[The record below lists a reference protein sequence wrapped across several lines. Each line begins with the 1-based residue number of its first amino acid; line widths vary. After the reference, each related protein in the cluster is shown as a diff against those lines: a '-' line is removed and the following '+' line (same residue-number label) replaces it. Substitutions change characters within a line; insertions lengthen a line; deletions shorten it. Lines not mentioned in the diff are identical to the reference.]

1 MIQPP
6 PASIDPIISR
16 LRPRTIG
23 EVIDHSF
30 RLYRRH
36 FLTFLAITAIV
47 FVPVQL
53 SIQAL
58 SLWVQ
63 GSAQAMTD
71 ASDPFTSSDVQSG
84 TTNEIFIG
92 LMIALVALLLL
103 AVVGGLLL
111 YLSQGALTAAVA
123 DSHLDKPVSFGGAY
137 RGMLNHV
144 GPLLGIM
151 ALQVL
156 LGIGAF
162 IPALVLFFVAIL
174 MAGGSPDAAGAALG
188 LICIAFLTMI
198 PTFIFYI
205 YISVRWS
212 LVVPA
217 IIVESLGPV
226 QAIRRSW
233 GLVQNYWWRTAGIGI
248 LLYVIEAVV
257 SAGPAY
263 VVMALALV
271 LFRTLDPIVL
281 GAITGGITVLTT
293 LLYTPLEQTA
303 WTLYYFDQ
311 RVRKEGFDI
320 ETALA
325 QRYPQAP
332 PPGYYGGES
341 PQYAPQQG
349 GAMAPPVLGYESQAS
364 GYGAGY
370 GSDYGQSYEQPEQ
383 PRQTS
388 QDDDAPPQG

>member
-16 LRPRTIG
+16 LRPRSIG

-36 FLTFLAITAIV
+36 FLTFLAITAII

-53 SIQAL
+53 GIQAL
-58 SLWVQ
+58 TLWVQ
-63 GSAQAMTD
+63 GSSQAMTD
-71 ASDPFTSSDVQSG
+71 TSDPFTSSDVQSG
-84 TTNEIFIG
+84 TANEIFIG
-92 LMIALVALLLL
+92 LMIAIVALLVL

-111 YLSQGALTAAVA
+111 YLSHGALTAAVA

-137 RGMLNHV
+137 RSMFKHV

-156 LGIGAF
+156 LGIGVF
-162 IPALVLFFVAIL
+162 IPVFLLIFVALFITGVSS
-174 MAGGSPDAAGAALG
+174 GGEGAGAAFG
-188 LICIAFLTMI
+188 LVCLAFLAMI

-205 YISVRWS
+205 YVSVRWS

-217 IIVESLGPV
+217 IIVEDLGPV

-233 GLVQNYWWRTAGIGI
+233 GLIQNYWWRTAGIGF

-271 LFRTLDPIVL
+271 LFRTMDPIVL
-281 GAITGGITVLTT
+281 GAVTGGITVLTT
-293 LLYTPLEQTA
+293 LFFTPLELTA

-332 PPGYYGGES
+332 PSGYGGES
-341 PQYAPQQG
+341 QQYGPQQS

-364 GYGAGY
+364 DYGSGYGRSY
-370 GSDYGQSYEQPEQ
+370 GQPEQ

-388 QDDDAPPQG
+388 QDDNAPPQG

>member
-1 MIQPP
+1 MLQTP

-36 FLTFLAITAIV
+36 FLTFLAITAII

-53 SIQAL
+53 GIQAA
-58 SLWVQ
+58 SLWIQ
-63 GSAQAMTD
+63 GSSQALTD
-71 ASDPFTSSDVQSG
+71 TSDPFTSSDVQSG

-92 LMIALVALLLL
+92 LMIAIVALLVL

-137 RGMLNHV
+137 RGMLKHA

-156 LGIGAF
+156 LGIGVF
-162 IPALVLFFVAIL
+162 IPAFVLFFVAIL
-174 MAGGSPDAAGAALG
+174 MAGGSADAAGAALG
-188 LICIAFLTMI
+188 LICLAFLAMI
-198 PTFIFYI
+198 PAFVFYI

-217 IIVESLGPV
+217 IMVEDLGPV

-233 GLVQNYWWRTAGIGI
+233 GLVQGYWWRTAGMGI

-271 LFRTLDPIVL
+271 LFRTMDPIAL

-293 LLYTPLEQTA
+293 LFYTPLELTA

-332 PPGYYGGES
+332 SPGYYGG
-341 PQYAPQQG
+341 QPQQYG
-349 GAMAPPVLGYESQAS
+349 PQQSGAIAPPVLGYEAQAS
-364 GYGAGY
+364 GY
-370 GSDYGQSYEQPEQ
+370 GSDYGQSYGQPEQPEQ

-388 QDDDAPPQG
+388 QDDDTPPQG

>member
-1 MIQPP
+1 
-6 PASIDPIISR
+6 
-16 LRPRTIG
+16 
-23 EVIDHSF
+23 
-30 RLYRRH
+30 
-36 FLTFLAITAIV
+36 
-47 FVPVQL
+47 
-53 SIQAL
+53 
-58 SLWVQ
+58 
-63 GSAQAMTD
+63 MTD
-71 ASDPFTSSDVQSG
+71 TSDPFTSSDVQSG

-92 LMIALVALLLL
+92 LMIAIVALLVL

-123 DSHLDKPVSFGGAY
+123 DSHLDKPVSFGQAY
-137 RGMLNHV
+137 RSMLKHV

-151 ALQVL
+151 VLQLL
-156 LGIGAF
+156 LGIGVF
-162 IPALVLFFVAIL
+162 IPVFLLIFVALFITGVSS
-174 MAGGSPDAAGAALG
+174 GGEGAGAAFG
-188 LICIAFLTMI
+188 LVCLAFLAMI

-205 YISVRWS
+205 YVSVRWS

-217 IIVESLGPV
+217 IMVEDLGPV

-233 GLVQNYWWRTAGIGI
+233 GLIQNYWWRTAGIGI
-248 LLYVIEAVV
+248 LLYIIEAVI

-263 VVMALALV
+263 VVTALALV
-271 LFRTLDPIVL
+271 LFRNMDTIAL
-281 GAITGGITVLTT
+281 GAITGGITVLAT
-293 LLYTPLEQTA
+293 LFYTPLELTA

-332 PPGYYGGES
+332 PPGYQGG
-341 PQYAPQQG
+341 QPQQYG
-349 GAMAPPVLGYESQAS
+349 PQQSGAMAPPVLGYESQAS
-364 GYGAGY
+364 EYGSGY
-370 GSDYGQSYEQPEQ
+370 GSDYGESYGQAEQ